1 MTGKDGR
8 AISEH
13 VSLLPNLVIS
23 LQLAGGCLDLVLPTL
38 FLSGRKD
45 PTGLELA
52 TSTATRASQTRA
64 HLRSSLAVKRSRHI
78 CLPVKFALL
87 SRLSNAAAFQARH
100 AESFTMPSADILKL
114 AVLAS
119 VTSVVMA
126 QAVTDKIAPLGQKA
140 PAGCVA
146 TAPGRFE
153 INVIAATDTPKR
165 DVSPARFEKRKE
177 CGTEGVLVMSLKDSV
192 AKDALDRT
200 AYIASN
206 FQFQF
211 DGPPQ
216 AGAIYTAGFSLC
228 PNGLLALGNST
239 QFWQCKS
246 GEFWNLYD
254 RNWAAQCDPVVFKA
268 MPCGPGSEAM
278 GADHAIGAIVS
289 TQIVST
295 TMVRPIADGQ
305 PQVITTTIPIAMCQ
319 IGDGQ
324 VQAHTTPC
332 ASITQP
338 LATATP
344 LSQIPDGQV
353 QVPPP
358 APEGPTSPAG
368 SPPPPGSAPPADAT
382 TPTSPEPKTATPSDS
397 PTDEVPAGPTSPPS
411 APPVGAGVIARS
423 NGLALAAAIAG
434 VVGALILL

>member
-1 MTGKDGR
+1 
-8 AISEH
+8 
-13 VSLLPNLVIS
+13 
-23 LQLAGGCLDLVLPTL
+23 
-38 FLSGRKD
+38 
-45 PTGLELA
+45 
-52 TSTATRASQTRA
+52 
-64 HLRSSLAVKRSRHI
+64 
-78 CLPVKFALL
+78 
-87 SRLSNAAAFQARH
+87 
-100 AESFTMPSADILKL
+100 MPSAGILKL
-114 AVLAS
+114 ATLAS
-119 VTSVVMA
+119 VTSAVMA

-153 INVIAATDTPKR
+153 VTVIAAMDTPKR
-165 DVSPARFEKRKE
+165 DLPPTSFSRLEKRKE
-177 CGTEGVLVMSLKDSV
+177 CGSEGVLVMSLKDSV

-246 GEFWNLYD
+246 GDFWNLYD
-254 RNWAAQCDPVVFKA
+254 RTWAAQCDPVVFKA
-268 MPCGPGSEAM
+268 IPCGPGSEAM

-305 PQVITTTIPIAMCQ
+305 PQVITTTVPIAMCQ

-338 LATATP
+338 LASATP

-358 APEGPTSPAG
+358 APEAPTPPAG
-368 SPPPPGSAPPADAT
+368 SPPPAGSAPPADSP
-382 TPTSPEPKTATPSDS
+382 TPKSSEPKTPTPKSS
-397 PTDEVPAGPTSPPS
+397 PSDEVPAAPTSPPS

-423 NGLALAAAIAG
+423 NGLAVAAAIAG
-434 VVGALILL
+434 VVGALVLL

>member
-1 MTGKDGR
+1 
-8 AISEH
+8 
-13 VSLLPNLVIS
+13 
-23 LQLAGGCLDLVLPTL
+23 
-38 FLSGRKD
+38 
-45 PTGLELA
+45 
-52 TSTATRASQTRA
+52 
-64 HLRSSLAVKRSRHI
+64 
-78 CLPVKFALL
+78 
-87 SRLSNAAAFQARH
+87 
-100 AESFTMPSADILKL
+100 MPSAGILKL
-114 AVLAS
+114 ATLAS
-119 VTSVVMA
+119 ITSAVMA
-126 QAVTDKIAPLGQKA
+126 QAVTDKISPPGQKA

-153 INVIAATDTPKR
+153 ITVIAATDIPKR
-165 DVSPARFEKRKE
+165 DLPPARFSRLQKRKE
-177 CGTEGVLVMSLKDSV
+177 CGNEGVLVMSLKDSV

-246 GEFWNLYD
+246 GDFWNLYD
-254 RNWAAQCDPVVFKA
+254 RHWAAQCDPVVFKA
-268 MPCGPGSEAM
+268 IPCGPGSEAM
-278 GADHAIGAIVS
+278 GADHAIGAIVA
-289 TQIVST
+289 TQVVST
-295 TMVRPIADGQ
+295 TMVRPLADGQ
-305 PQVITTTIPIAMCQ
+305 PQVITTEVPIAMCQ

-338 LATATP
+338 LASATP

-358 APEGPTSPAG
+358 APEVPTKPA
-368 SPPPPGSAPPADAT
+368 GSAPPAGKPTPEPSKPTPEPSKPTPEPSKPEAPKPPSSPSEGVPKAPPPSSSPSKGAPNV
-382 TPTSPEPKTATPSDS
+382 PTSPPSAPPTA
-397 PTDEVPAGPTSPPS
+397 PPS
-411 APPVGAGVIARS
+411 APPVGAGAMMGS
-423 NGLALAAAIAG
+423 NGLAVAAAIAG
-434 VVGALILL
+434 VVGALVLL